1 MPRSEARRLGLALVS
16 VAAAA
21 IALTACSSDSG
32 GATPSESGTAE
43 VAPFTWAFGTGAAGG
58 TSYNIG
64 AAQAE
69 AIREAGGPVTLI
81 AEETAGGPAN
91 ATRIANGQLQ
101 LAWLQSS
108 EVYAALN
115 GEGNFE
121 ETGPL
126 EGFELVLSGTQ
137 GGVGFIASAGSGI
150 ETYEDLCGHTVGTTS
165 PGAKTNLASLL
176 SSAGLDPECVSWQIG
191 ASYDQMVTAI
201 TDGTL
206 DAGGF
211 IGIPT
216 AAGTAT
222 LQLAESADVVFVSA
236 DPKDKKAHDAEYP
249 YWPLS
254 TVPAGT
260 FPNQDED
267 WLIAGFF
274 QSLYTKDTVPEDQV
288 YATIQALLETNE
300 ACTALQPGC
309 AAFSLEA
316 TAERLTSGV
325 SIAPP
330 SPALVKV
337 LEETGTEYTW
347 NG

>member
-1 MPRSEARRLGLALVS
+1 MQASTARRFSIALVS

-21 IALTACSSDSG
+21 LALSACAADSG
-32 GATPSESGTAE
+32 GTTPTESGSTE

-69 AIREAGGPVTLI
+69 AVRELGGPVTLI

-115 GEGNFE
+115 GEGNFKD
-121 ETGPL
+121 TGPL
-126 EGFELVLSGTQ
+126 EGFSLVLAGTQ
-137 GGVGFIASAGSGI
+137 GGVGFVASAASGI
-150 ETYEDLCGHTVGTTS
+150 ETFSDLCGHTVGTTS
-165 PGAKTNLASLL
+165 PGAKTNLDSLL
-176 SSAGLDPECVSWQIG
+176 DSAGVDSSCINWQVG

-222 LQLAESADVVFVSA
+222 LQIAESADVVFVSA
-236 DPKDKKAHDAEYP
+236 DPDDKEAHDEKYP

-260 FPNQDED
+260 FPKQDKD

-274 QSLYTKDTVPEDQV
+274 QSLYTKDSVPEDQA
-288 YATIQALLETNE
+288 YATIQALLETSE
-300 ACTALQPGC
+300 ACTTLQAGC
-309 AAFSLEA
+309 ASFSLEA
-316 TAERLTSGV
+316 TADRLTTGV

-330 SPALVKV
+330 HPALVKV

>member
-1 MPRSEARRLGLALVS
+1 VLA
-16 VAAAA
+16 
-21 IALTACSSDSG
+21 
-32 GATPSESGTAE
+32 
-43 VAPFTWAFGTGAAGG
+43 
-58 TSYNIG
+58 
-64 AAQAE
+64 
-69 AIREAGGPVTLI
+69 
-81 AEETAGGPAN
+81 
-91 ATRIANGQLQ
+91 
-101 LAWLQSS
+101 
-108 EVYAALN
+108 
-115 GEGNFE
+115 
-121 ETGPL
+121 
-126 EGFELVLSGTQ
+126 GTQ
-137 GGVGFIASAGSGI
+137 GGVGFVASAASGI
-150 ETYEDLCGHTVGTTS
+150 DTLDDLCGHTVGTTS
-165 PGAKTNLASLL
+165 PGAKTNLDSLL
-176 SSAGLDPECVSWQIG
+176 DSAGVDSECVNWQVG

-236 DPKDKKAHDAEYP
+236 DPADKEAHDAKYP

-260 FPNQDED
+260 FPKQDED

-274 QSLYTKDTVPEDQV
+274 QSLYTSDAVPEDQV
-288 YATIQALLETNE
+288 YATIQALLESNE
-300 ACTALQPGC
+300 ACTALQAGC
-309 AAFSLEA
+309 ASFTLEA
-316 TAERLTSGV
+316 TADRLTTGV

-330 SPALVKV
+330 NPALVKV